1 MMKFHE
7 QDNGIDG
14 FTYLSVKAMQEET
27 VKMRMIVVVLE
38 VVWDANC
45 CRISYLTD

>member
-1 MMKFHE
+1 MVG
-7 QDNGIDG
+7 GIDG
-14 FTYLSVKAMQEET
+14 FTYLAVKAIQDRRKEA